1 MRLMDLLR
9 DWGVRGFSV
18 KQTMVFGHIFV
29 VFRQRGGEEVAT
41 LGIRD
46 KKEVIGWSGVQGGLQ
61 RGLAGIADGT
71 RGKAGVD
78 VGVIRRVVAEVLPSE
93 RGLVIVDLLEGVN
106 DRGVA
111 LEQHFPVQPVGIYA
125 GDEGT
130 LVGLGSFRFDQG
142 SESNDGEKR
151 SSGSERVKSIGS
163 NLLEGIAEFTDH
175 DTREVAGRETMGK
188 VVGRGKE
195 KALESFGAGSHVLNL
210 RGVGGCRE
218 EVCRTHVFR
227 AFQIASD
234 VEDGVAF
241 MDGKELLEDFTLR

>member
-1 MRLMDLLR
+1 
-9 DWGVRGFSV
+9 
-18 KQTMVFGHIFV
+18 
-29 VFRQRGGEEVAT
+29 VAA

-46 KKEVIGWSGVQGGLQ
+46 KKEVIGWSGVQGGFQ
-61 RGLAGIADGT
+61 RGFAGIADGT

-78 VGVIRRVVAEVLPSE
+78 IGVIGRVVAEILQSE
-93 RGLVIVDLLEGVN
+93 RWVVIVDLLEGVN
-106 DRGVA
+106 DRGIA
-111 LEQHFPVQPVGIYA
+111 LQQHFLVQPVGIDA

-195 KALESFGAGSHVLNL
+195 KALESFGAGGHVLNL
-210 RGVGGCRE
+210 RGVPGCRE
-218 EVCRTHVFR
+218 EVRRSHVFR
-227 AFQIASD
+227 ALQIASD
-234 VEDGVAF
+234 VENGIAF
-241 MDGKELLEDFTLR
+241 MDGKKLLEDFTLR